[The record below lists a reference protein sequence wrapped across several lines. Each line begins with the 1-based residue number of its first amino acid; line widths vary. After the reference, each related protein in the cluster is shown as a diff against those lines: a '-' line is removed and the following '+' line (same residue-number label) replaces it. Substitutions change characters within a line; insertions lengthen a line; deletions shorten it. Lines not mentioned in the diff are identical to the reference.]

1 VTYYQVTLYP
11 PNITPVTLAIET
23 TSCLSYALADVSMF
37 DWDGLDFASVIPNSQ
52 GACVNIYKEP
62 QFEVLKV
69 ANTPASQ
76 TAVLPI
82 ATPGNS
88 PNIPYV

>member
-1 VTYYQVTLYP
+1 MLSPTYR
-11 PNITPVTLAIET
+11 
-23 TSCLSYALADVSMF
+23 
-37 DWDGLDFASVIPNSQ
+37 NSQ
-52 GACVNIYKEP
+52 GARVNIYKEP

-69 ANTPASQ
+69 ANTAASQ